1 MMSAYECFKEYI
13 ALKNHFTQ
21 SSYDY
26 FKYNGKSRVTV
37 DTFEK
42 RNDKLFFMKMAKH
55 SDAFNYMLANLL
67 DDEKAWIKDIA
78 YSPKAEQIYQ
88 DWMKRSQSL
97 TYVFSNELAKL
108 DSDFNSNFKVKDNSH
123 PLLLKLYLRRE
134 ISLETLIILVDLV
147 GCVKYWSKKME
158 YDPNWDN
165 VSIKIQKY
173 RPFLKYDRE
182 KYKKIVLDFFSEI
195 G

>member
-1 MMSAYECFKEYI
+1 
-13 ALKNHFTQ
+13 
-21 SSYDY
+21 
-26 FKYNGKSRVTV
+26 
-37 DTFEK
+37 
-42 RNDKLFFMKMAKH
+42 MKMAKH

-158 YDPNWDN
+158 YDPNWDS

>member
-1 MMSAYECFKEYI
+1 
-13 ALKNHFTQ
+13 
-21 SSYDY
+21 
-26 FKYNGKSRVTV
+26 
-37 DTFEK
+37 
-42 RNDKLFFMKMAKH
+42 MKMAKH

>member
-1 MMSAYECFKEYI
+1 
-13 ALKNHFTQ
+13 
-21 SSYDY
+21 
-26 FKYNGKSRVTV
+26 
-37 DTFEK
+37 
-42 RNDKLFFMKMAKH
+42 
-55 SDAFNYMLANLL
+55 
-67 DDEKAWIKDIA
+67 
-78 YSPKAEQIYQ
+78 
-88 DWMKRSQSL
+88 MKRSQSL